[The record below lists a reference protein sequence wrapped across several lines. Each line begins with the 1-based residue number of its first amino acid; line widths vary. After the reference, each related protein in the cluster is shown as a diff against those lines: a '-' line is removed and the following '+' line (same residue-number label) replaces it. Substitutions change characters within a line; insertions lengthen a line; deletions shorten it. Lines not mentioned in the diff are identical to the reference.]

1 MYGNRKHSS
10 TENVAAW
17 WHVAYLLLFVFFT
30 GDFTKLVMRSRSPL
44 PFRSHY
50 IRAFIKANARYFLCW
65 FFLSEIQ
72 SSFTQR
78 KRSPASKYH
87 IHSIESS
94 LISFTLAH
102 NAQSFYKCC
111 SNTRLIRMAI
121 LLLATSELTRHIPES
136 QTVLV
141 RFWERRD
148 VDNLSSN
155 GMQAF
160 VVYAKRSWWYFLYVT
175 TFVTICWRQ
184 MWNSI
189 LSLNISVPPSSL
201 RTK

>member
-1 MYGNRKHSS
+1 MMACGLPS
-10 TENVAAW
+10 
-17 WHVAYLLLFVFFT
+17 FVCFFHWR
-30 GDFTKLVMRSRSPL
+30 FYEVSYALTKSASF
-44 PFRSHY
+44 PFALHKGLHQGKCKVFPVL
-50 IRAFIKANARYFLCW
+50 I
-65 FFLSEIQ
+65 FLSEIQ

-160 VVYAKRSWWYFLYVT
+160 VVYAKRS
-175 TFVTICWRQ
+175 
-184 MWNSI
+184 
-189 LSLNISVPPSSL
+189 
-201 RTK
+201 